1 MVDKNT
7 GMQKKKMEKQKVEKE
22 NIAEQASPDEID
34 LRTISIED
42 AEREAMEALG
52 IKPHKK
58 PALLKP
64 DKGTTK
70 PRKKEK
76 IKDDETSDFHIH
88 IVDDSDEAIHIV
100 DDSDEA
106 LAEALKVFDEEAS
119 KLNANPMFNSR
130 LMTAAMKIG
139 YIYLQQRINDY
150 LENMKKHK

>member
-7 GMQKKKMEKQKVEKE
+7 GMQKKKMEQQKVEKE

-76 IKDDETSDFHIH
+76 IKDDETIDFH
-88 IVDDSDEAIHIV
+88 IHIV